1 VFSQTVQN
9 LTKTS
14 KSMQKIQK
22 IKPPLLRIMKYS
34 LLQLFLACVFSTISI
49 ASGYTQE
56 LLNRTVSLKVDN
68 RIQKCPKQSRKEAD
82 VKFVYSSRAVQMDR
96 KVSVHVTEKRL
107 SEVLDMVLHPMQLN
121 YQVVGGQIIINSQDV
136 KIPESE
142 VAEVQT
148 IKDQT
153 VKGKVADENGAGLP
167 GVNVFIKG
175 TKRVLAQTEMESSR
189 LAFPKVTL
197 LCLCLALLGMLV
209 RKLR

>member
-68 RIQKCPKQSRKEAD
+68 RIQKCPKQSRKR
-82 VKFVYSSRAVQMDR
+82 S
-96 KVSVHVTEKRL
+96 
-107 SEVLDMVLHPMQLN
+107 
-121 YQVVGGQIIINSQDV
+121 
-136 KIPESE
+136 
-142 VAEVQT
+142 
-148 IKDQT
+148 
-153 VKGKVADENGAGLP
+153 
-167 GVNVFIKG
+167 
-175 TKRVLAQTEMESSR
+175 
-189 LAFPKVTL
+189 
-197 LCLCLALLGMLV
+197 
-209 RKLR
+209 